1 MFAQESPLISTQVIQ
16 SQETSSELRVEV
28 TGMYLVPDSMIPR
41 SAFKVLLVL
50 RAHNIPRIKNFFG
63 LKLFVAVN
71 NQATKKKTSSIAT
84 KGSTVQWN
92 ENLGTL

>member
-1 MFAQESPLISTQVIQ
+1 MS
-16 SQETSSELRVEV
+16 
-28 TGMYLVPDSMIPR
+28 
-41 SAFKVLLVL
+41 LLVL

-63 LKLFVAVN
+63 LKLFVAVT
-71 NQATKKKTSSIAT
+71 NQVTKKKTASIAT